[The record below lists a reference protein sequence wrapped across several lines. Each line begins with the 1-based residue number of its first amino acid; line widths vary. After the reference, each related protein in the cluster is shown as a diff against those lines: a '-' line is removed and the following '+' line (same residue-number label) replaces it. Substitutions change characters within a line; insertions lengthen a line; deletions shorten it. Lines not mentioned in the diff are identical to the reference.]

1 MPRRRPDPA
10 ERRAAQLRQE
20 QADRRLQEQ
29 VLAGEAEARRS
40 AELEEAAR
48 VLAAAAAEREE
59 PPFDPAAWQ
68 RNSRITALMRTRFGT
83 SWASSPRLQRL
94 AQRALA
100 DLNGNGDGK
109 AIARL
114 RSYRT
119 DTYLQALEMK
129 YGPEQ

>member
-20 QADRRLQEQ
+20 QADRRLREQ
-29 VLAGEAEARRS
+29 IRAAEQAAEAQQPAPEQQPS
-40 AELEEAAR
+40 
-48 VLAAAAAEREE
+48 AAAEPEE
-59 PPFDPAAWQ
+59 QPHDPAAWHQ
-68 RNSRITALMRTRFGT
+68 NCRITALMRSRFGA
-83 SWASSPRLQRL
+83 SWASSPRLNRL

-109 AIARL
+109 AIAHL
-114 RSYRT
+114 RSYRS
-119 DTYLQALEMK
+119 DTYLQALELK